1 MAASRYLFS
10 SESVSN
16 GHPDKL
22 ADQISD
28 TILDSCLTA
37 DPLSRVACECCV
49 GADFAL
55 VCGEISPQPQFDVA
69 QLAKGVVQEVGYANQ
84 WGLDWQKMQIYNQL
98 RPQSSDISQG
108 VDLGGAGDQGMMFG
122 FACSESPELM
132 PAPLIY
138 AHKLM
143 MRSAELRRK
152 TENSWMGP
160 DGKCQVTVEYEGYR
174 PLRISTVVF
183 SQQHNSAISNR
194 DIQDFIVDQII
205 KPTLAESGLLERQ
218 SQFLINRTGRFVSG
232 GPQADVGLT
241 GRKIIVDSYGGASR
255 HGGGACSGK
264 DPTKVDRSAAYM
276 ARKAAKNVVAA
287 GLAERCEI
295 QLSYAIGEPEPVA
308 ISLQTFNTEQV
319 EIALLERALQEV
331 FDFSVEAIIQ
341 ALDLRRPIYRATAS
355 FGHFGR
361 PQFSWEQCD
370 KVEALQRSIR

>member
-1 MAASRYLFS
+1 MASSRYLFS

-28 TILDSCLTA
+28 TILDSCLTTN
-37 DPLSRVACECCV
+37 PLSRVACECCV
-49 GADFAL
+49 GADFTL
-55 VCGEISPQPQFDVA
+55 VCGEISPEPQFDIA
-69 QLAKGVVQEVGYANQ
+69 QLAKEVAQEVGYAHQ
-84 WGLDWQKMQIYNQL
+84 WGLDWQKMQLYNQL
-98 RPQSSDISQG
+98 KPQSPDIRQG

-152 TENSWMGP
+152 PENSWMGP

-174 PLRISTVVF
+174 PLRIPTVVF
-183 SQQHNSAISNR
+183 SQQHSSTISNK
-194 DIQDFIVDQII
+194 DIQDFITDHII
-205 KPTLAESGLLERQ
+205 KPTLAESGLLEKH

-241 GRKIIVDSYGGASR
+241 GRKIIVDSYGGAAR

-287 GLAERCEI
+287 GLAKRCEI
-295 QLSYAIGEPEPVA
+295 QLSYAIGEPKPVA

-319 EIALLERALQEV
+319 EIAVLERAIKEV

-341 ALDLRRPIYRATAS
+341 ALNLRRPIYRATAS

-361 PQFSWEQCD
+361 SQFSWEACD
-370 KVEALQRSIR
+370 KAEALQRAIR